1 MTILLNAA
9 LLHILLVGAAPG
21 WTPGHGL
28 QDPAKSPPAADS
40 VSLDQVQ
47 NHLAAG
53 RSDEAL
59 ALLERV
65 PPTESNRHLI
75 EHLRGLGFYQK
86 GQYQQAIEHLR
97 AAGDAPNAAPSQGF
111 QSAHLLGMSHY
122 FLGQFEQAIP
132 FLERYR
138 ASGKGE
144 VDTDYV
150 LGLCYLQTHRVEEA
164 RGAFGRMFA
173 VPADSASAHLINAQ
187 MMIRQQFEEFA
198 ERELKRALELDSRLP
213 QARFLL
219 GELAIYKANI
229 DGGIALLKEEIAIN
243 PGFAMAY
250 YRLGE
255 AFSRQS
261 KWDEA
266 VGPLQQSIWL
276 NPFFSGPFI
285 VLGKVYLKTGN
296 LANAE
301 SILRR
306 GLAMDVNNYSGHHLL
321 AQVLQK
327 AGRADEARQEFQ
339 TAERLR
345 NAGGTGR

>member
-1 MTILLNAA
+1 MTILLNA
-9 LLHILLVGAAPG
+9 LLLILLVGTAPG
-21 WTPGHGL
+21 WTPG
-28 QDPAKSPPAADS
+28 QAPRETPASAPVAQA

-75 EHLRGLGFYQK
+75 EHLRGLGLYQK
-86 GQYQQAIEHLR
+86 GQYQKAIEHLR
-97 AAGDAPNAAPSQGF
+97 AAGGAPTAAPSQGL
-111 QSAHLLGMSHY
+111 QGAHLLGMSHY

-144 VDTDYV
+144 VETDYV
-150 LGLCYLQTHRVEEA
+150 LGLCYLQTHRVEDA

-173 VPADSASAHLINAQ
+173 VPGDSASAHLINAQ

-198 ERELKRALELDSRLP
+198 EKELKRALELDAKLP
-213 QARFLL
+213 QAHFLL
-219 GELAIYKANI
+219 GELAIYKADI
-229 DGGIALLKEEIAIN
+229 DGGIALLKKEIAIN

-255 AFSRQS
+255 AYTRQS

-301 SILRR
+301 SILKR

-327 AGRADEARQEFQ
+327 AGRAEEARQEFQ

-345 NAGGTGR
+345 NAGGAVR